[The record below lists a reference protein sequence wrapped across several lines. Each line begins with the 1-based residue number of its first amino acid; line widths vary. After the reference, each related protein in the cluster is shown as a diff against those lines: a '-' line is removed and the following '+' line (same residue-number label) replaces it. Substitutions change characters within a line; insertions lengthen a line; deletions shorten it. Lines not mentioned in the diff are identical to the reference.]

1 MQKFQYTF
9 LSSVN
14 SEESEQ
20 PALSLQSEGGLQLQL
35 KAQSIMMMF
44 IFTSK
49 EPQKKS
55 STAQNIGSSKKEE
68 SPILNQH
75 RKMNFW
81 EKSKIWPLLHS
92 E

>member
-55 STAQNIGSSKKEE
+55 SIAQNIGSSKKEE
-68 SPILNQH
+68 SPISNQL